1 MSRPTRRIPPA
12 RAMIV
17 APQPEAVE
25 AGAAVLAAG
34 GNAIDAA
41 LACAFTQGVVDPMM
55 CGLGGLGV
63 LTVHDPKTGAQIV
76 FDGLSPC
83 PAAAHETMW
92 EALFERECTDGYGF
106 VLRGAPNEVGRG
118 AVTVPSILRTFAEA
132 HAQFGRLPWATL
144 FDGAIACARDGWM
157 VRPHVH
163 TMMVADE
170 SAYGRIGI
178 AQKLAHTPDSARLYL
193 RADGTPKKP
202 GERVLNPDLAA
213 TLETVARDGADTF
226 YTGEIARRIAADMA
240 AHGGLITEAD
250 LAAVRARR
258 VEPLRVPYH
267 GRTLVLP
274 PPPAGGIF
282 IAEVLR
288 ILQHFDLPGMGHNS
302 PAMIAVLAEAMK
314 IAGIDKDRHVG
325 DPDFVAIPLH
335 RLLSDGYAHECAA
348 RIRAGERASLARL
361 GAEPKGTTTIS
372 CVDADGLVVSVTHT
386 LGMPSGVIPPGLG
399 FMLNGAMNWYDPRP
413 GRPTSI
419 APGKRRFSS
428 MSPLIVMEGETPV
441 ATLGAPGGAWIGV
454 ALAQVLVNL
463 LDFGMGIQ
471 EAVLAPRVSATS
483 ETLDLSLRIP
493 RATEAALAADGYKV
507 KRVPTT
513 YAFAGVHGIAMW
525 DGVLEGAADPQRDGY
540 AAGIA

>member
-1 MSRPTRRIPPA
+1 MPRPVRRIPTP

-25 AGAAVLAAG
+25 AGATVLAAG
-34 GNAIDAA
+34 GNALDAT

-63 LTVHDPKTGAQIV
+63 LTIHDPKTGTQVV

-83 PAAAHETMW
+83 PAGAHAEMW
-92 EALFERECTDGYGF
+92 SNLFERECTDGYGF
-106 VLRGAPNEVGRG
+106 VLKGAPNEVGRSS
-118 AVTVPSILRTFAEA
+118 VTVPSILRAFADA
-132 HAQFGRLPWATL
+132 HAAFGRKAWGEL
-144 FDGAIACARDGWM
+144 FGGAIACARDGWM
-157 VRPHVH
+157 IRPHVH

-170 SAYGRIGI
+170 RAYGRINI
-178 AQKLAHTPDSARLYL
+178 ADKLAHTPDAARLYL
-193 RADGTPKKP
+193 RADGTPKRP
-202 GERVLNPDLAA
+202 GERVVNPELAA
-213 TLETVARDGADTF
+213 TLEVIARDGADAF

-250 LAAVRARR
+250 LAAVRSRR
-258 VEPLRVPYH
+258 VEPLRVPYR

-282 IAEVLR
+282 VAEVLR
-288 ILQHFDLPGMGHNS
+288 ILEHFDLPGMGHNS
-302 PAMIAVLAEAMK
+302 PAMVAVLAEALK

-325 DPDFVAIPLH
+325 DPDFVDIPLD
-335 RLLSDGYAHECAA
+335 RLLSDAYAADCAA
-348 RIRAGERASLARL
+348 RIKAGERASLARA

-413 GRPTSI
+413 GRATSI

-428 MSPLIVMEGETPV
+428 MSPLIVMEGAQPV

-471 EAVLAPRVSATS
+471 EAVLAPRISVTS
-483 ETLDLSLRIP
+483 ETLDVSLRIP

-513 YAFAGVHGIAMW
+513 YAFAGVHGIALW
-525 DGVLEGAADPQRDGY
+525 DGLLEGAADPQRDGY
-540 AAGIA
+540 AAGVA

>member
-1 MSRPTRRIPPA
+1 MSRPARRVPPA

-63 LTVHDPKTGAQIV
+63 LTVHDPKTGTQIV

-106 VLRGAPNEVGRG
+106 VLKGAPNEVGRG

-132 HAQFGRLPWATL
+132 HAQFGRMPWAAL

-157 VRPHVH
+157 IRPHVH

-493 RATEAALAADGYKV
+493 RAAEAALAADGYKV

>member
-1 MSRPTRRIPPA
+1 MPRPVRRIPTP

-25 AGAAVLAAG
+25 AGATVLAAG
-34 GNAIDAA
+34 GNALDAT

-63 LTVHDPKTGAQIV
+63 LTIHDPKTGTQVV

-83 PAAAHETMW
+83 PAGAHAEMW
-92 EALFERECTDGYGF
+92 SNLFERECSDGYGF
-106 VLRGAPNEVGRG
+106 VLKGAPNEVGRSS
-118 AVTVPSILRTFAEA
+118 VTVPSILRAFADA
-132 HAQFGRLPWATL
+132 HAAFGRKPWGEL
-144 FDGAIACARDGWM
+144 FGGAIACARDGWM
-157 VRPHVH
+157 IRPHVH

-170 SAYGRIGI
+170 RAYGRINI
-178 AQKLAHTPDSARLYL
+178 ADKLAHTPDAARLYL
-193 RADGTPKKP
+193 RADGTPKRP
-202 GERVLNPDLAA
+202 GERVVNPDLAA
-213 TLETVARDGADTF
+213 TLGSIARDGADAF

-250 LAAVRARR
+250 LAAVRSRR
-258 VEPLRVPYH
+258 VEPLRVPYRGH
-267 GRTLVLP
+267 MLVLP

-282 IAEVLR
+282 VAEVLR
-288 ILQHFDLPGMGHNS
+288 ILEHFDLPGMGHNS
-302 PAMIAVLAEAMK
+302 PAMVAVLAEALK

-325 DPDFVAIPLH
+325 DPDFVEIPLD
-335 RLLSDGYAHECAA
+335 RLLSDAYAADCAA
-348 RIRAGERASLARL
+348 RIKAGERASLARA

-413 GRPTSI
+413 GRATSI

-428 MSPLIVMEGETPV
+428 MSPLIVMEGDAPV

-471 EAVLAPRVSATS
+471 EAVLAPRISATS

-513 YAFAGVHGIAMW
+513 YAFAGVHGIALW
-525 DGVLEGAADPQRDGY
+525 DGLLEGAADPQRDGY
-540 AAGIA
+540 AAGVA

>member
-1 MSRPTRRIPPA
+1 MPRPVRRIPAP

-34 GNAIDAA
+34 GNAMDAT
-41 LACAFTQGVVDPMM
+41 LAAAFTQGVVDPMM

-63 LTVHDPKTGAQIV
+63 MTVHDPRTGTETV

-83 PAAAHETMW
+83 PAAAQEAMW
-92 EALFERECTDGYGF
+92 AHLFERECTDGYGF
-106 VLRGAPNEVGRG
+106 VLAGAPNEVGHA
-118 AVTVPSILRTFAEA
+118 AVTVPSVLRAFADA
-132 HAQFGRLPWATL
+132 HAALGRLPWRDL
-144 FDGAIACARDGWM
+144 FGGAIACAAEGWM

-163 TMMVADE
+163 MMMTADE
-170 SAYGRIGI
+170 RAYGRVNV
-178 AQKLAHTPDSARLYL
+178 AEKLACTPDAARLYL
-193 RADGTPKKP
+193 RPDGAPKRP
-202 GERVLNPDLAA
+202 GERVVNPDLAA
-213 TLETVARDGADTF
+213 TLEAIARDGADAF
-226 YTGEIARRIAADMA
+226 YTGGIARRIAADMA
-240 AHGGLITEAD
+240 AHGGLVTEAD
-250 LAAVRARR
+250 LAALRTRR
-258 VEPLRVPYH
+258 VEPLRVPYR

-274 PPPAGGIF
+274 PPPSGGIF
-282 IAEVLR
+282 VAEVLR
-288 ILQHFDLPGMGHNS
+288 ILERFDLPAMGHNS
-302 PAMIAVLAEAMK
+302 PAMIAALAEALK

-325 DPDFVAIPLH
+325 DPDFVAIPLD
-335 RLLSDGYAHECAA
+335 RLLSDAYADACAA
-348 RIRAGERASLARL
+348 RIRAGERASLARA
-361 GAEPKGTTTIS
+361 GNEPKGTTTIS

-413 GRPTSI
+413 GRATSI

-428 MSPLIVMEGETPV
+428 MSPLIVLEGTTPV

-471 EAVLAPRVSATS
+471 EAVMAPRISATS

-493 RATEAALAADGYKV
+493 RATEAALAADGYRV

-513 YAFAGVHGIAMW
+513 FAFAGVHGIAMW
-525 DGVLEGAADPQRDGY
+525 DGALEGAADPQRDGY
-540 AAGIA
+540 ASGVA

>member
-1 MSRPTRRIPPA
+1 MPRPTRRIPKP

-34 GNAIDAA
+34 GNAIDAT

-63 LTVHDPKTGAQIV
+63 LTIHDPRTGTQVV

-83 PAAAHETMW
+83 PAGAHAEMW
-92 EALFERECTDGYGF
+92 SNLFERECSDGYGF
-106 VLRGAPNEVGRG
+106 VLKGAPNEVGRSS
-118 AVTVPSILRTFAEA
+118 VTVPSILRAFADA
-132 HAQFGRLPWATL
+132 HAAFGRKPWDEL

-157 VRPHVH
+157 IRPHVH

-170 SAYGRIGI
+170 SVYGRIGI
-178 AQKLAHTPDSARLYL
+178 AEKLSHTPDAARLYL
-193 RADGTPKKP
+193 RPDGTPKRP
-202 GERVLNPDLAA
+202 GERVVNPDLAE
-213 TLETVARDGADTF
+213 TLGTIARDGADAF
-226 YTGEIARRIAADMA
+226 YTGEIARRIAADME

-250 LAAVRARR
+250 LAAVRSRR
-258 VEPLRVPYH
+258 VEPLRVPYR

-282 IAEVLR
+282 VAEVLR
-288 ILQHFDLPGMGHNS
+288 ILEQFDLPAMGHNS
-302 PAMIAVLAEAMK
+302 PAMIATLAEALK

-335 RLLSDGYAHECAA
+335 RLLSDGYAVECAA
-348 RIRAGERASLARL
+348 RIKAGERVSLARA
-361 GAEPKGTTTIS
+361 GNEPKGTTTIS
-372 CVDADGLVVSVTHT
+372 CVDAEGLVVSVTHT

-413 GRPTSI
+413 GRATSI

-428 MSPLIVMEGETPV
+428 MSPLIVMEGTTPV

-471 EAVLAPRVSATS
+471 EAVLAPRISATS
-483 ETLDLSLRIP
+483 ETLDLSLRVP

-513 YAFAGVHGIAMW
+513 YAFAGVHGIALW
-525 DGVLEGAADPQRDGY
+525 DGLLEGAADPQRDGY
-540 AAGIA
+540 AAGVA

>member
-1 MSRPTRRIPPA
+1 MGRPARRVPPA

-34 GNAIDAA
+34 GNALDAV

-55 CGLGGLGV
+55 CGIAGLGV
-63 LTVHDPKTGAQIV
+63 MVLHDPKTGRQIV
-76 FDGLSPC
+76 FDGLAPC
-83 PAAAHETMW
+83 PAAAHQTMW
-92 EALFERECTDGYGF
+92 SNRFQRECSDGYGF
-106 VLRGAPNEVGRG
+106 VLDG
-118 AVTVPSILRTFAEA
+118 AVNEMGRTAATVPAILRIFADA
-132 HAQFGRLPWATL
+132 HGEFGRMDWSSL

-163 TMMVADE
+163 TMMAMDE
-170 SAYGRIGI
+170 SAYGRVST
-178 AQKLAHTPDSARLYL
+178 AEKLKLTEDGARLYL
-193 RADGTPKKP
+193 RADGTPKRP
-202 GERVLNPDLAA
+202 GERVVNPELAA
-213 TLETVARDGADTF
+213 TLALIARDGADAF
-226 YTGEIARRIAADMA
+226 YTGEIARRIVADMET
-240 AHGGLITEAD
+240 HGGLITAAD
-250 LAAVRARR
+250 LAAVRSRR
-258 VEPLRVPYH
+258 VAPLRVTH
-267 GRTLVLP
+267 AGRTLVLP

-282 IAEVLR
+282 VGEVLR
-288 ILQHFDLPGMGHNS
+288 ILSHFDLPALGHNS
-302 PAMIAVLAEAMK
+302 AAMIAILAEAMK
-314 IAGIDKDRHVG
+314 IAGLDKDTHVG
-325 DPDFVAIPLH
+325 DPDFVPVPVDT
-335 RLLSDGYAHECAA
+335 LLGDAHTGDAA
-348 RIRAGERASLARL
+348 DRIRRGERASLARV

-372 CVDADGLVVSVTHT
+372 CVDAEGMVVSVTHT
-386 LGMPSGVIPPGLG
+386 LGVPSGVVVPGMG

-413 GRPTSI
+413 GRATSY
-419 APGKRRFSS
+419 APGKRRYSS
-428 MSPLIVMEGETPV
+428 MSPLLVMEGETPV

-493 RATEAALAADGYKV
+493 RAAEAALQADGYAV

>member
-1 MSRPTRRIPPA
+1 MPRPLRRIPTP

-34 GNAIDAA
+34 GNAIDAT

-63 LTVHDPKTGAQIV
+63 LTIHDPKTGTQV
-76 FDGLSPC
+76 VLDGLSPC
-83 PAAAHETMW
+83 PAGAHAEMW
-92 EALFERECTDGYGF
+92 SNLFERECTDGYGF
-106 VLRGAPNEVGRG
+106 VLTGAPNEVGH
-118 AVTVPSILRTFAEA
+118 ASVTVPSILRAFADA
-132 HAQFGRLPWATL
+132 HAAFGRMPWSSL
-144 FDGAIACARDGWM
+144 FDGAIACARDSWM

-163 TMMVADE
+163 AMFVSDE
-170 SAYGRIGI
+170 RAYGRVNI
-178 AQKLAHTPDSARLYL
+178 AEKLGHTPDGARLYL
-193 RADGTPKKP
+193 RPDGTPKRP
-202 GERVLNPDLAA
+202 GDRVVNPDLAA
-213 TLETVARDGADTF
+213 TLATIARDGADAF
-226 YTGEIARRIAADMA
+226 YTGDIARRIAADMA

-250 LAAVRARR
+250 LAAIRCRR
-258 VEPLRVPYH
+258 VEPLRVVFR

-282 IAEVLR
+282 VAEVLR
-288 ILQHFDLPGMGHNS
+288 ILENFDLPSMGHNS
-302 PAMIAVLAEAMK
+302 AAMVAVLAEAMK
-314 IAGIDKDRHVG
+314 IAGLDKDWHVG
-325 DPDFVAIPLH
+325 DPDFVDIPVD
-335 RLLSDGYAHECAA
+335 RLLSDAYAADCAA
-348 RIRAGERASLARL
+348 RIKAGEKTSLARV

-413 GRPTSI
+413 GRATSI

-428 MSPLIVMEGETPV
+428 MSPLIVMEGDAPV

-471 EAVLAPRVSATS
+471 EAVMAPRVSATS
-483 ETLDLSLRIP
+483 ETLDLSLRVP
-493 RATEAALAADGYKV
+493 RATEAALAAQGYRV

-540 AAGIA
+540 AAGVA

>member
-1 MSRPTRRIPPA
+1 MPRPVRRIPPA

-34 GNAIDAA
+34 GNAIDAT
-41 LACAFTQGVVDPMM
+41 LACAFAQGVVDPMM

-63 LTVHDPKTGAQIV
+63 MTIHDPRSGTQV
-76 FDGLSPC
+76 VLDGLSPC
-83 PAAAHETMW
+83 PAAASETMW
-92 EALFERECTDGYGF
+92 ADLFERECTDGYGF
-106 VLRGAPNEVGRG
+106 VLKGAPNEVGRG
-118 AVTVPSILRTFAEA
+118 SVTVPSILRTFAEA
-132 HAQFGRLPWATL
+132 HALYGRMPWSSL
-144 FDGAIACARDGWM
+144 FDGAIACARGGWM

-163 TMMVADE
+163 AMMVADE
-170 SAYGRIGI
+170 RAYGRVNI
-178 AQKLAHTPDSARLYL
+178 AEKLAHTPDSARLYL
-193 RADGTPKKP
+193 RADGTPKRP
-202 GERVLNPDLAA
+202 GERVVNPDLAA
-213 TLETVARDGADTF
+213 SLATIAREGADAF

-250 LAAVRARR
+250 LAAVRPRL
-258 VEPLRVPYH
+258 VGPLRVPFR

-282 IAEVLR
+282 VGEVLR
-288 ILQHFDLPGMGHNS
+288 ILEQFDLPALGHNS
-302 PAMIAVLAEAMK
+302 AAMVAVLAEAMK

-325 DPDFVAIPLH
+325 DPDFVEIPTA
-335 RLLSDGYAHECAA
+335 RLLSDAYAADCAGK
-348 RIRAGERASLARL
+348 IRAGEKASLARV
-361 GAEPKGTTTIS
+361 GAEAKGTTTIS

-413 GRPTSI
+413 GRATSI

-483 ETLDLSLRIP
+483 GTLDLSLRVP
-493 RATEAALAADGYKV
+493 RATEAALAAQGYKV

-540 AAGIA
+540 AAGVA

>member
-1 MSRPTRRIPPA
+1 MSRPARRVPPA

-63 LTVHDPKTGAQIV
+63 LTVHDPKTGTQIV

-106 VLRGAPNEVGRG
+106 VLKGAPNEVGRG

-132 HAQFGRLPWATL
+132 HAQFGRLSWAAL

-170 SAYGRIGI
+170 SVYGRIGI

-441 ATLGAPGGAWIGV
+441 ATLGAPGGAWIGI

-483 ETLDLSLRIP
+483 EALDLSLRIP

>member
-1 MSRPTRRIPPA
+1 MPRPARRIPQP

-34 GNAIDAA
+34 GNAIDAT
-41 LACAFTQGVVDPMM
+41 LACAFAQGVVDPMM

-63 LTVHDPKTGAQIV
+63 MTVHDPRTGTQVV

-92 EALFERECTDGYGF
+92 ADLFERECTDGYGF
-106 VLRGAPNEVGRG
+106 VLKGAPNEVGRSS
-118 AVTVPSILRTFAEA
+118 VTVPSVLRIFADA
-132 HAQFGRLPWATL
+132 HAAYGRMEWRHL
-144 FDGAIACARDGWM
+144 FDGAIACAADGWM

-163 TMMVADE
+163 MMMTADE

-178 AQKLAHTPDSARLYL
+178 ADKLAHTPDSAALYL
-193 RADGTPKKP
+193 RADGTPKRP
-202 GERVLNPDLAA
+202 GERVVNPDLAA
-213 TLETVARDGADTF
+213 TLGTIARDGAEAF
-226 YTGEIARRIAADMA
+226 YTGGIARRIAADMA

-250 LAAVRARR
+250 LAAVRSRR
-258 VEPLRVPYH
+258 VAPLRVPYR
-267 GRTLVLP
+267 GRTLLLP

-282 IAEVLR
+282 VGQVLR
-288 ILQHFDLPGMGHNS
+288 ILEAFDLPAVGHNS

-325 DPDFVAIPLH
+325 DPDFVPVPVD
-335 RLLSDGYAHECAA
+335 RLLSDTYAADCAA
-348 RIRAGERASLARL
+348 RIRAGERASLARA

-372 CVDADGLVVSVTHT
+372 CIDGDGLVVSVTHT

-428 MSPLIVMEGETPV
+428 MSPLIVMEGDAPV

-483 ETLDLSLRIP
+483 ETLDLSLRVP
-493 RATEAALAADGYKV
+493 RATEAALAADGYRV

-513 YAFAGVHGIAMW
+513 YAFAGVHGIARW
-525 DGVLEGAADPQRDGY
+525 DGRLEGAADPQRDGY
-540 AAGIA
+540 AAGVA

>member
-1 MSRPTRRIPPA
+1 MSRPARRVPPA

-63 LTVHDPKTGAQIV
+63 LTVHDPKTGTQIV

-106 VLRGAPNEVGRG
+106 VLKGAPNEVGRG

-132 HAQFGRLPWATL
+132 HAQFGRLPWAAL

-157 VRPHVH
+157 IRPHVH

-288 ILQHFDLPGMGHNS
+288 ILQHFDLPRMGHNS

-428 MSPLIVMEGETPV
+428 MSPLIVMEGDTPV

-471 EAVLAPRVSATS
+471 EAVLAPRVSTTS

>member
-1 MSRPTRRIPPA
+1 MSRPARRVPPA

-63 LTVHDPKTGAQIV
+63 LTVHDPKTGTQIV

-92 EALFERECTDGYGF
+92 EALFERECSDGYGF
-106 VLRGAPNEVGRG
+106 VLTGAPNEIGRG
-118 AVTVPSILRTFAEA
+118 AVTVPAILRTFAEA
-132 HAQFGRLPWATL
+132 HAQFGRLPWAAL

-170 SAYGRIGI
+170 SVYGRIGI

-193 RADGTPKKP
+193 RGDGTPKKP

-258 VEPLRVPYH
+258 VGPLRVPYH
-267 GRTLVLP
+267 DRTLVLP

-282 IAEVLR
+282 VAEVLR
-288 ILQHFDLPGMGHNS
+288 ILQHFDLPAMGHNS

-335 RLLSDGYAHECAA
+335 RLLSDGYAHDCAA
-348 RIRAGERASLARL
+348 RIRAGERASLARA

-428 MSPLIVMEGETPV
+428 MSPLIVMEGDTPV

-493 RATEAALAADGYKV
+493 RATEAALAADGYQV

-525 DGVLEGAADPQRDGY
+525 DGALEGAADPQRDGY

>member
-1 MSRPTRRIPPA
+1 MSRPARRVPPA

-63 LTVHDPKTGAQIV
+63 LTVHDPKTGTQIV

-106 VLRGAPNEVGRG
+106 VLKGAPNEVGRG

-132 HAQFGRLPWATL
+132 HAQFGRLPWAAL

-157 VRPHVH
+157 IRPHVH

-193 RADGTPKKP
+193 RVDGTPKKP

-413 GRPTSI
+413 GRATSI

>member
-1 MSRPTRRIPPA
+1 MPRPMRRIPPA

-25 AGAAVLAAG
+25 AGAAVLDAG
-34 GNAIDAA
+34 GNAMDAT

-63 LTVHDPKTGAQIV
+63 MTVHDPRSREQIV

-92 EALFERECTDGYGF
+92 AHLFERECTDGYGF
-106 VLRGAPNEVGRG
+106 VLKGAPNEVGR
-118 AVTVPSILRTFAEA
+118 ASVTVPSILRTFAEA
-132 HAQFGRLPWATL
+132 HGAFGRLPWRDL
-144 FDGAIACARDGWM
+144 FAGAIACAREGWM

-163 TMMVADE
+163 MMMTADE
-170 SAYGRIGI
+170 RAYGRVNI
-178 AQKLAHTPDSARLYL
+178 ADKLAHTPDAARLYL
-193 RADGTPKKP
+193 RADGTPKRP
-202 GERVLNPDLAA
+202 GERVVNEDLAA
-213 TLETVARDGADTF
+213 TLETIARDGADAF
-226 YTGEIARRIAADMA
+226 YSGEIARRIAADMA
-240 AHGGLITEAD
+240 AHGGLVTEAD
-250 LAAVRARR
+250 LAAVQARR
-258 VEPLRVPYH
+258 VAPLRVPYR

-274 PPPAGGIF
+274 PPPSGGIF
-282 IAEVLR
+282 VGEVLR
-288 ILQHFDLPGMGHNS
+288 ILEHFDLPGMGHNS
-302 PAMIAVLAEAMK
+302 PAMIAVLAEALK
-314 IAGIDKDRHVG
+314 RAGLDKDRHVG
-325 DPDFVAIPLH
+325 DPDFVEVPVGL
-335 RLLSDGYAHECAA
+335 LLSDAHAAEHAA
-348 RIRAGERASLARL
+348 RIKAGERASLARA

-372 CVDADGLVVSVTHT
+372 CVDQDGMVVSVTHT
-386 LGMPSGVIPPGLG
+386 LGMPSGVVPPGLG

-413 GRPTSI
+413 GRATSI

-428 MSPLIVMEGETPV
+428 MSPLIVMEGEEPV

-471 EAVLAPRVSATS
+471 EAVLAPRISATS

-493 RATEAALAADGYKV
+493 RAAEAALRADGYRV

-525 DGVLEGAADPQRDGY
+525 DGLLEGAADPQRDGY

>member
-1 MSRPTRRIPPA
+1 MPRPTRRIPTP

-34 GNAIDAA
+34 GNAMDAVV
-41 LACAFTQGVVDPMM
+41 ACALTQGVVDPMM
-55 CGLGGLGV
+55 CGIAGLGV
-63 LTVHDPKTGAQIV
+63 ITLHDPRTGTQVV

-83 PAAAHETMW
+83 PAGAHADMW
-92 EALFERECTDGYGF
+92 SNLFERECSDGYGF
-106 VLRGAPNEVGRG
+106 VLRGAVNEMGRT
-118 AVTVPSILRTFAEA
+118 AATVPSILRTFADA
-132 HAQFGRLPWATL
+132 HAAYGRMPWSDL

-163 TMMVADE
+163 TMMAMDE
-170 SAYGRIGI
+170 TAYGRVNTSE
-178 AQKLAHTPDSARLYL
+178 KLKLTEDGARLYL
-193 RADGTPKKP
+193 RADGTPKRP
-202 GERVLNPDLAA
+202 GERVVNPELAA
-213 TLETVARDGADTF
+213 TLDLIARDGADAF
-226 YTGEIARRIAADMA
+226 YAGGIARRIAADMA
-240 AHGGLITEAD
+240 AHGGLITGPA
-250 LAAVRARR
+250 LAAVRSRR
-258 VEPLRVPYH
+258 VEPLRVPYR

-274 PPPAGGIF
+274 PPPAGGVF
-282 IAEVLR
+282 VGEVLR
-288 ILQHFDLPGMGHNS
+288 ILEHFDLPPMGHNS
-302 PAMIAVLAEAMK
+302 AAMVGVLAEAMK
-314 IAGIDKDRHVG
+314 IAGIDKDNHVG
-325 DPDFVAIPLH
+325 DPDFVPVPLD
-335 RLLSDGYAHECAA
+335 LLLGDAHAAEAAA
-348 RIRAGERASLARL
+348 RIRAGERADLTRV

-386 LGMPSGVIPPGLG
+386 LGVPSGVVVPGLG

-413 GRPTSI
+413 GRATSI
-419 APGKRRFSS
+419 APGKRRYSS
-428 MSPLIVMEGETPV
+428 MSPLIVMERDAPV

-463 LDFGMGIQ
+463 LDFGMNIQ

-493 RATEAALAADGYKV
+493 RATEAALAADGYRV

-513 YAFAGVHGIAMW
+513 YAFAGVHGIALW

-540 AAGIA
+540 AAGVA

>member
-1 MSRPTRRIPPA
+1 MPRPVRRIPPA

-34 GNAIDAA
+34 GNAIDAT

-63 LTVHDPKTGAQIV
+63 LTVHDPRTGTQVV

-92 EALFERECTDGYGF
+92 ADLFERECTDGYGF
-106 VLRGAPNEVGRG
+106 VLQGAPNEVGRA
-118 AVTVPSILRTFAEA
+118 AVTVPSILRSFADA
-132 HAQFGRLPWATL
+132 HAALGRMPWRDLFG
-144 FDGAIACARDGWM
+144 GAIACARDGWM
-157 VRPHVH
+157 IRPHVH
-163 TMMVADE
+163 AMMVADE
-170 SAYGRIGI
+170 RAYGRINI
-178 AQKLAHTPDSARLYL
+178 ADKLAHTPDSARLYL
-193 RADGTPKKP
+193 RADGTPKRP
-202 GERVLNPDLAA
+202 GERVVNADLAE
-213 TLETVARDGADTF
+213 TLGVIARDGADAF

-250 LAAVRARR
+250 LAEIRSRR
-258 VEPLRVPYH
+258 VEPLRVPYR

-282 IAEVLR
+282 VAQVLR
-288 ILQHFDLPGMGHNS
+288 ILEHFDLPAMGHNS
-302 PAMIAVLAEAMK
+302 PAMIAALAEALK

-325 DPDFVAIPLH
+325 DPDFVDVPLD
-335 RLLSDGYAHECAA
+335 RLLSDAHAADCAA
-348 RIRAGERASLARL
+348 RIRAGERASLARA
-361 GAEPKGTTTIS
+361 GSEPKGTTTIS

-413 GRPTSI
+413 GRATSI

-428 MSPLIVMEGETPV
+428 MSPLLVMEGAQPV

-471 EAVLAPRVSATS
+471 EAVLVPRISATS
-483 ETLDLSLRIP
+483 ETLDISLRIP
-493 RATEAALAADGYKV
+493 RAAEAALAADGYNV

>member
-1 MSRPTRRIPPA
+1 
-12 RAMIV
+12 MIV

-34 GNAIDAA
+34 GNAIDAT

-63 LTVHDPKTGAQIV
+63 LTVHDPRTGTQVV

-83 PAAAHETMW
+83 PAGAHAEMW
-92 EALFERECTDGYGF
+92 SNLFERECSDGYGF
-106 VLRGAPNEVGRG
+106 VLKGAPNEVGHG
-118 AVTVPSILRTFAEA
+118 SVTVPSILRSFADA
-132 HAQFGRLPWATL
+132 HAAFGRLPWGEL
-144 FDGAIACARDGWM
+144 FGGAIACARDGWM

-163 TMMVADE
+163 MMMVADE
-170 SAYGRIGI
+170 RAYGRVNI
-178 AQKLAHTPDSARLYL
+178 ADKLAASVDSARLYL
-193 RADGTPKKP
+193 RADGTPKRP
-202 GERVLNPDLAA
+202 GERVVNPDLAA
-213 TLETVARDGADTF
+213 TLGIIARDGADAF

-240 AHGGLITEAD
+240 AHGGLVTEAD
-250 LAAVRARR
+250 LAAIRSRR
-258 VEPLRVPYH
+258 VEPLRLPYR

-282 IAEVLR
+282 VAEVLR
-288 ILQHFDLPGMGHNS
+288 ILEHFDLPAMGHNS
-302 PAMIAVLAEAMK
+302 PAMIAALAEALK

-335 RLLSDGYAHECAA
+335 RLLSDGYAAECAA
-348 RIRAGERASLARL
+348 RIKAGEQASLARL

-413 GRPTSI
+413 GRATSI

-471 EAVLAPRVSATS
+471 EAVLAPRISATS
-483 ETLDLSLRIP
+483 ETLDLSLRVP
-493 RATEAALAADGYKV
+493 RATEAALMAEGYKV

-525 DGVLEGAADPQRDGY
+525 DGMLEGAADPQRDGY
-540 AAGIA
+540 AAGVA